1 MEQPCPGTCQ
11 EPGCCSS
18 PLLQRVREGRKEGAH
33 CSSLFMHNLHF
44 HSNPAMRSASLGA
57 AESKFSS
64 LLALA
69 RIQLLSPAHTPAALC
84 SSLGARA
91 ETLPKEH
98 WGKPWVTCSAPS
110 ANPALSWRL
119 YWRIPNTK
127 SNPNNYIIFMNYK
140 NVLAF
145 FTGVSWATGV
155 LILNKL
161 DKRLKQTKRAAI

>member
-1 MEQPCPGTCQ
+1 MEQPCPGACQ

-18 PLLQRVREGRKEGAH
+18 PLLQRVREGRKKGAH
-33 CSSLFMHNLHF
+33 CSSLLMHNLLF
-44 HSNPAMRSASLGA
+44 HSNPTMLSASLGA

-69 RIQLLSPAHTPAALC
+69 RTQLLSSAHTPAAQQCLAALC
-84 SSLGARA
+84 SSLDARA

-98 WGKPWVTCSAPS
+98 WGKPWVTCSTPS
-110 ANPALSWRL
+110 DDPALSRRL
-119 YWRIPNTK
+119 YWRIPNTS
-127 SNPNNYIIFMNYK
+127 SNPNEYIIFMNYK

-155 LILNKL
+155 LILNKEIK
-161 DKRLKQTKRAAI
+161 D